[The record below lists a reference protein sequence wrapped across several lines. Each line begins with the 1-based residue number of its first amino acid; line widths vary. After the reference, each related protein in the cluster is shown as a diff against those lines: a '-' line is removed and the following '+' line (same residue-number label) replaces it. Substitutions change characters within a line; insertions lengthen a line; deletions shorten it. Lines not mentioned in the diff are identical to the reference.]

1 MCGAANGGIRFR
13 RYGEGMVRPRSF
25 DDDALLDA
33 VIEQFWVSGYRGSSV
48 SDLSRASGVANGSLY
63 QAYGSKWEL
72 FLAAYRRYC
81 DRRVVFVDGVLGA
94 PHEDLESA
102 LVAYF
107 DAILADCAAYPDRR
121 GCLMLNSMA
130 ELGDSPEVAGIAQK
144 AVGGMEA
151 AVVRAMVAAGGRVA
165 GDSGVAAT
173 AANVV
178 ALSQSMI
185 HLSRIGR
192 DEDELRQMGR
202 QAAHALAS

>member
-1 MCGAANGGIRFR
+1 
-13 RYGEGMVRPRSF
+13 MVRPRSY

-33 VIEQFWVSGYRGSSV
+33 AIEQFWVSGYRGSSV
-48 SDLSRASGVANGSLY
+48 SDLARASGVANGSLY

-81 DRRVVFVDGVLGA
+81 DRRVAFVDAVLGG
-94 PHEDLESA
+94 PHGDLECA
-102 LVAYF
+102 LNAYF

-121 GCLMLNSMA
+121 GCLMLNAMA
-130 ELGDSPEVAGIAQK
+130 ELGDSSEVATIAQK

-151 AVVRAMVAAGGRVA
+151 AVTRAMVGTGGRVA
-165 GDSGVAAT
+165 DDTSTAAT
-173 AANVV
+173 AASVV
-178 ALSQSMI
+178 AISQSMI

-192 DEDELRQMGR
+192 DADELQRMGR

>member
-1 MCGAANGGIRFR
+1 
-13 RYGEGMVRPRSF
+13 MVRPRSY

-33 VIEQFWVSGYRGSSV
+33 AIEQFWVGGYGGSSV
-48 SDLSRASGVANGSLY
+48 GDLSRASGVANGSLY

-72 FLAAYRRYC
+72 FLAAFRRYC
-81 DRRVVFVDGVLGA
+81 DRRVDFVDGVLGA
-94 PHEDLESA
+94 PHRDLESA
-102 LVAYF
+102 LTVYF

-130 ELGDSPEVAGIAQK
+130 ELGDRPEVAGIAQR

-151 AVVRAMVAAGGRVA
+151 AVVRAMAATDHRA
-165 GDSGVAAT
+165 ADRSSVAAT

-178 ALSQSMI
+178 AISQSMI

-192 DEDELRQMGR
+192 DADELRRMGR
-202 QAAHALAS
+202 QAAHALAG